1 MEVSAWQCS
10 PYSWSI
16 LSHWVFAREEPVLQL
31 GAFMPPL
38 GGSFEPPLGP
48 IGAPLWECQVRTV
61 ARAGTH
67 TAEQDVWIG
76 VKIGP

>member
-1 MEVSAWQCS
+1 MAV
-10 PYSWSI
+10 
-16 LSHWVFAREEPVLQL
+16 LSLLLVNPQPLGFCKRRVLLL

-48 IGAPLWECQVRTV
+48 LRGPLWECQVRTV